1 MRGVVF
7 SEGTDT
13 TDLEQTENKKIVR
26 VVLEFRP
33 HLNRAPAKPET
44 SPWRSPADTDL
55 IVTV

>member
-1 MRGVVF
+1 VGF

-33 HLNRAPAKPET
+33 HLNRVPAKPET

-55 IVTV
+55 IVTA